1 MPTSEMEP
9 SRAAFLQSQVEVAEE
24 EEEYAGK
31 RCLSCHI
38 VPPRAPREMKTLIK
52 TGGATRPDPAWG
64 WGGLGGAVPVA
75 STGQQD
81 GEIRR

>member
-31 RCLSCHI
+31 RCLSCHV
-38 VPPRAPREMKTLIK
+38 VPPRAPRKMKTLIK
-52 TGGATRPDPAWG
+52 TGGA
-64 WGGLGGAVPVA
+64 
-75 STGQQD
+75 
-81 GEIRR
+81 